1 MRTVA
6 KAGGDARKGYR
17 TGSYRSMEDRTV
29 GNDPKS
35 GTWKLVHSGDKPPHP
50 RKGGTRAHRTRTLL
64 FFALLHVTVV
74 TLALSFL
81 RSTSRPPP
89 GAALGIQLSLGFCM
103 AAFGAL
109 WRFLFDFVCAGR
121 TASEIEHETFRS
133 SSFSPTLAL
142 ILPCK
147 FAYNRGPV

>member
-1 MRTVA
+1 MRARDTELDPTVRWRIGRYVMA
-6 KAGGDARKGYR
+6 QNLVP
-17 TGSYRSMEDRTV
+17 GSWCIRET
-29 GNDPKS
+29 N
-35 GTWKLVHSGDKPPHP
+35 PPHS
-50 RKGGTRAHRTRTLL
+50 RKGGTRAHCTRTLL

-147 FAYNRGPV
+147 FA